1 MRFRE
6 LERLIQDDG
15 WILVDVNGS
24 HHQYKHPTKSGR
36 VTIPRHGGD
45 IPPRV
50 VRSVLK
56 QAQIQWTGGLL

>member
-6 LERLIQDDG
+6 LERLIQNDG

-36 VTIPRHGGD
+36 VTIPRHAGD

-56 QAQIQWTGGLL
+56 QAQIPWTGGFI

>member
-6 LERLIQDDG
+6 IERIILNDG
-15 WILVDVNGS
+15 WILVDVQGS
-24 HHQYKHPTKSGR
+24 HHQYKHPVKSGR

-50 VRSVLK
+50 VHSILK
-56 QAQIQWTGGLL
+56 QAGLK